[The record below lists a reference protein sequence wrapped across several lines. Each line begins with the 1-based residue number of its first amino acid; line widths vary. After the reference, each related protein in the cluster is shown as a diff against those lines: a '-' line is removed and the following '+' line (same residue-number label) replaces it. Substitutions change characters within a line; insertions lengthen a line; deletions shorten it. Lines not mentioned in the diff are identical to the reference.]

1 MNFCEPACA
10 ASGVRQPPPWS
21 ASSVRGACPLL
32 HVQESEEEPS
42 FGFRRFRRS
51 LSRAVGSEKQICF
64 LAENGCRV
72 PILCD
77 RLICL
82 CSTLQSLTAKLHAAV
97 EELRSFLENKR
108 SHRDCDA
115 PACLSEDLVDEQEN
129 LDAQLEAA
137 KAEEQQLD
145 EALKREDARLG
156 HLRRELRRLEAK
168 RDSREMNG
176 KEEESEDG
184 EGGEEESEDRVKAL
198 AARHEELLARD
209 EELNRLRTW
218 WLRYAVQQLE
228 HQREQ
233 ADKARQ
239 RHNFQL
245 ASLRSQLFALLRRKG
260 LTLADVVEC
269 LSSLFPPASPPSAS
283 SLPPPSPLE
292 ALSIPSNAPMR
303 ELSSP
308 ASRTFS
314 GVTNT
319 SQRPERRDTD
329 SQGDSQADRQPTPK
343 NDRSKDFSLPEN
355 SSSSSTSSSLS
366 STSSSLSSTSSS
378 PSSWFSP
385 SSFSSSLSS
394 VLLAFPEDPLVGLAT
409 SIPQE
414 KGVSSKARCGVRRE
428 RQLHASKR
436 CLRIPYAVYS
446 ASVTRGRE
454 AQTEGSAGDRKFRE
468 SAHWEQRRESMKG
481 AKDGEANATEEEGI
495 PQGSEGGEA
504 EGRSELTKQL

>member
-1 MNFCEPACA
+1 M
-10 ASGVRQPPPWS
+10 
-21 ASSVRGACPLL
+21 SS
-32 HVQESEEEPS
+32 
-42 FGFRRFRRS
+42 
-51 LSRAVGSEKQICF
+51 
-64 LAENGCRV
+64 
-72 PILCD
+72 
-77 RLICL
+77 
-82 CSTLQSLTAKLHAAV
+82 LHAA
-97 EELRSFLENKR
+97 
-108 SHRDCDA
+108 
-115 PACLSEDLVDEQEN
+115 EDLVDEQEN

-239 RHNFQL
+239 SLSPHLCADEFWTRFAVLQRHNFQL

-292 ALSIPSNAPMR
+292 ALSPPSNAPMR

-314 GVTNT
+314 AVTKT

-343 NDRSKDFSLPEN
+343 NDRSKDFSLPEK

>member
-1 MNFCEPACA
+1 MGE
-10 ASGVRQPPPWS
+10 
-21 ASSVRGACPLL
+21 ACP
-32 HVQESEEEPS
+32 
-42 FGFRRFRRS
+42 
-51 LSRAVGSEKQICF
+51 C
-64 LAENGCRV
+64 
-72 PILCD
+72 
-77 RLICL
+77 
-82 CSTLQSLTAKLHAAV
+82 
-97 EELRSFLENKR
+97 
-108 SHRDCDA
+108 
-115 PACLSEDLVDEQEN
+115 EDLVDEQEN

-176 KEEESEDG
+176 KEEESED
-184 EGGEEESEDRVKAL
+184 RVKAL

-233 ADKARQ
+233 ADKARQSLSPHLCADEFWTRFAVLQ

-314 GVTNT
+314 GVTKT

-343 NDRSKDFSLPEN
+343 NDRSKDFSLPEK
-355 SSSSSTSSSLS
+355 SSSS

>member
-1 MNFCEPACA
+1 ML
-10 ASGVRQPPPWS
+10 S
-21 ASSVRGACPLL
+21 ASRSPGNGFSVLHALRSGAAIGTATRL
-32 HVQESEEEPS
+32 HVSLRP
-42 FGFRRFRRS
+42 RRFSAFFSVFERAWTSS
-51 LSRAVGSEKQICF
+51 LS
-64 LAENGCRV
+64 
-72 PILCD
+72 P
-77 RLICL
+77 
-82 CSTLQSLTAKLHAAV
+82 SLTA
-97 EELRSFLENKR
+97 
-108 SHRDCDA
+108 RDLVFVTHLIVRASVVVCFFF
-115 PACLSEDLVDEQEN
+115 SEDLVDEQEN

-176 KEEESEDG
+176 K
-184 EGGEEESEDRVKAL
+184 EEESEDRVKAL

-314 GVTNT
+314 GVTKT

-343 NDRSKDFSLPEN
+343 NDRSKDFSLPEK
-355 SSSSSTSSSLS
+355 SSSS